1 MIEKE
6 RLHPVCEALARE
18 DQFIKLFN
26 DRHVDRIGFAIAAG
40 VFVMRSVEVRVKHRR
55 YAIFRNRINA

>member
-1 MIEKE
+1 M
-6 RLHPVCEALARE
+6 REALACE

-55 YAIFRNRINA
+55 YAVFA